1 MGRKK
6 ARPKEFVKFT
16 LRVNPET
23 YEKSP
28 LYIWTQWAFNQQRNR
43 NFNDA
48 SRWKNL
54 KKTKGKIT
62 LDE

>member
-6 ARPKEFVKFT
+6 GEPKEFVKFT

-23 YEKSP
+23 YEKVR
-28 LYIWTQWAFNQQRNR
+28 YISWTQWAFNQQRNR

-48 SRWKNL
+48 SR
-54 KKTKGKIT
+54 GKI
-62 LDE
+62 

>member
-6 ARPKEFVKFT
+6 GEPKEFVKFT

-23 YEKSP
+23 YEKVR
-28 LYIWTQWAFNQQRNR
+28 YISGRNGR
-43 NFNDA
+43 SINSELIILMMLHVEKFEKD
-48 SRWKNL
+48 
-54 KKTKGKIT
+54 KGKIT